1 MSVITVKN
9 EVLINS
15 TKENVWNFTQNFD
28 NRKIWDKSI
37 LECQVLQKKP
47 FKLIWIKTIGG
58 IKAKLKYKICDKAN
72 KTTLKLID
80 VESFIINGGGGS
92 WKYETENNQTKWTQV
107 NSLVFK
113 NRFWFLLLGSILR
126 IRLNA
131 NTKKSMK
138 IAKSLIENNNYLQQ
152 RL

>member
-1 MSVITVKN
+1 MRTITVKN
-9 EVLINS
+9 AIHIKS

-28 NRKIWDKSI
+28 NRKTWDKSI

-80 VESFIINGGGGS
+80 VKSFIIKSGGGS

-113 NRFWFLLLGSILR
+113 NRFWFLVLGSILR
-126 IRLNA
+126 KKLEV

-138 IAKSLIENNNYLQQ
+138 IAKTIIEKNNYDI
-152 RL
+152 